1 MKTFKLVLGS
11 MVLLI
16 CLSAVSFAQSKSQK
30 SARLNSLLDS
40 KSFVFR
46 AESATPMGGGN
57 IRLTSSYYN
66 VQLLKDSLNSFLPY
80 FGTAFRSS
88 YGSAESP
95 LDFTSSDFSYESKT
109 NAKGMK
115 TITVRVNQP
124 SDPATLIFSV
134 GPSGYGT
141 LQVSSLNRQPI
152 SFYGVVEPL
161 DESKN

>member
-1 MKTFKLVLGS
+1 MKTFKLVTGTLA
-11 MVLLI
+11 LLI
-16 CLSAVSFAQSKSQK
+16 CLSAASFAQSKSEK
-30 SARLNSLLDS
+30 NARLNGLLNS
-40 KSFVFR
+40 KSFVFI

-57 IRLTSSYYN
+57 IRLTSSYYQ
-66 VQLLKDSLNSFLPY
+66 VRFLKDSLSSFLPY

-88 YGSAESP
+88 YGSTESP
-95 LDFTSSDFSYESKT
+95 LSFTSSDFSYDTKS

-124 SDPATLIFSV
+124 SDPATFILSV